1 MDRWLMYMKKAAL
14 LHEQR
19 SLLKTVTLVVSWKI
33 RLLIVRF
40 VKSYFTPLKVNSATL
55 KVYFTT
61 PDADPYFFSGLIIET
76 VIWFF
81 CFRSSLANFWISFAV
96 IPLTICS

>member
-1 MDRWLMYMKKAAL
+1 MVNVYEKGCAASRTTQPFENCDFGCELKNQTADSTVCKEL
-14 LHEQR
+14 LYASKGQ
-19 SLLKTVTLVVSWKI
+19 LT
-33 RLLIVRF
+33 
-40 VKSYFTPLKVNSATL
+40 TL

-61 PDADPYFFSGLIIET
+61 PGVDPYFFSGLIIET

-81 CFRSSLANFWISFAV
+81 CFRSSLANFWTSFAV